1 MPNPNRPKV
10 GAADP
15 ATRRKMLDAE
25 LNKPSRAEG
34 VAPKPQVPKPKK
46 KKGSVL
52 DMLDKNK
59 SRTPTH
65 DGKTLDEVVS
75 AAVDS
80 APKRPTR

>member
-1 MPNPNRPKV
+1 MADRPKV

-25 LNKPSRAEG
+25 LNKPTRAEG
-34 VAPKPQVPKPKK
+34 VAPKPQAPAKK
-46 KKGSVL
+46 KKAKGGVL
-52 DMLDKNK
+52 DMLDAKNE
-59 SRTPTH
+59 RQPVH

-75 AAVDS
+75 AAVDG